1 VHPAAGDGVAGIVGR
16 ESELKVLADFVT
28 PTASGAALVLRG
40 SPGVGKTTL
49 WQAGRDA
56 ALGHGMRVI
65 SARPNSAETSL
76 SFVSLADL
84 LDGIEPEALDA
95 LPAPQRRGLE
105 VALLRADPDGEAATP
120 RAMAFGL
127 LNLFRQ
133 LAASRPLLVA
143 VDDLQWLDQPTAEML
158 AFAVRRLHGPSVR
171 FLLAARAGPAS
182 AVERALAP
190 AGPQILEV
198 GPLSVGA
205 MRRILSDR
213 LGLALPRYVLRQ
225 VYDTTLGN
233 PLFALEVGRTLAE
246 RGVPV
251 LGQDLPVPDTVEELL
266 GKRVSRLADPV
277 RGLLLALALGGD
289 LDWHQLASLAG
300 PGAVKDALAA
310 GVVVADGERARAA
323 HPLLAAA
330 ARKHSDSA
338 ECRACHL
345 ELAEVVTEGDRRARH
360 LALGTLYPG
369 EGLARVIAAGAATAA
384 ARGAAREAA
393 ELGEHALRLT
403 PPDSEA
409 RVERMLRLASYLE
422 RVGERQ
428 RVTDLL
434 EPELSSLPGG
444 GPRARAWLLLSEGE
458 AISSYFDKA
467 PYFDRALSECGSDPS
482 LRAEVLAR
490 KALSTAAEGVERLVE
505 AEAWAAQA
513 LRDAASA
520 GPETE
525 RLALRALGW
534 SRCLRGRPID
544 DLCERF
550 GAASSAASSVID
562 SPEPLAGLRLAWRGE
577 VERAR
582 TILSAF
588 LAVADERGE
597 EVGYAWL
604 RLNMCE
610 LELRTA
616 RWDAAARLLDEWG
629 ESDDQQSLITPTYQR
644 CRALLAAGRGEAQAA
659 EQWAA
664 PAFADAQA
672 RGYRWQVLEA
682 SRALGMAALLAHQPG
697 DAVGWLRAVWQHT
710 QDQGVEEPG
719 AFPVAPDLVEALVEA
734 GEPAEAAE
742 VSARLGEL
750 AELHAHP
757 WGLASAKR
765 CDGIVRL
772 CSGKRD
778 DQAVAQ
784 MAEAAA
790 DFGRLGLSFDQ
801 ARTLLALGRA
811 LRRAKRWGSARTALQ
826 EAETVFHGVGSP
838 GWAAEARSELARV
851 GARRPSP
858 SGELTPTER
867 QVAELAAEGRS
878 NKEIARVLHVTVST
892 VEAHLSR
899 VYAKLG
905 VRSRSQLASRLPAAS
920 RP

>member
-1 VHPAAGDGVAGIVGR
+1 MAGIVGR
-16 ESELKVLADFVT
+16 EPELKVLGEFAAAGT
-28 PTASGAALVLRG
+28 SGAALVLKG
-40 SPGVGKTTL
+40 PPGVGKTTL

-56 ALGHGMRVI
+56 ALGHGVRVLF
-65 SARPNSAETSL
+65 ARPDSAETSL

-84 LDGIEPEALDA
+84 LDGIEPEEMDG

-105 VALLRADPDGEAATP
+105 VALLRADPAGEAVAP
-120 RAMAFGL
+120 RATAFGL
-127 LNLFRQ
+127 LNLLRQ
-133 LAASRPLLVA
+133 LAARRPLLVA
-143 VDDLQWLDQPTAEML
+143 VDDLQWLDQPTAEL
-158 AFAVRRLHGPSVR
+158 LGFAVRRLQGPAVR
-171 FLLAARAGPAS
+171 FLFAARAGPAS
-182 AVERALAP
+182 AVERALPP
-190 AGPQILEV
+190 AGLHVLEV
-198 GPLSVGA
+198 RPLSVGA
-205 MRRILSDR
+205 MRRMLSDR

-225 VYDTTLGN
+225 VYETTLGY

-246 RGVPV
+246 RGVPA

-289 LDWHQLASLAG
+289 LDWYQLTTLAG
-300 PGAVKDALAA
+300 PGTVEDALAA
-310 GVVVADGERARAA
+310 GVVVADGDRARAA

-330 ARKHSDSA
+330 ARKQSDPA
-338 ECRACHL
+338 ERRACHL
-345 ELAEVVTEGDRRARH
+345 ELAGVVAEGDRRARH
-360 LALGTLYPG
+360 LALGTQYPV
-369 EGLARVIAAGAATAA
+369 ERLARVVAAGAATAA

-403 PPDSEA
+403 PPGSSE
-409 RVERMLRLASYLE
+409 RIERMLRLAWYLE
-422 RVGERQ
+422 RAGERQ

-434 EPELSSLPGG
+434 APEVSSMPGG
-444 GPRARAWLLLSEGE
+444 GPRVRAWLLLSEGG
-458 AISSYFDKA
+458 AIRSYFDKG
-467 PYFDRALSECGSDPS
+467 PYFDRALSECGNDSS
-482 LRAEVLAR
+482 VRAEVLAR
-490 KALSTAAEGVERLVE
+490 KALSTAAEGVERLAE
-505 AEAWAAQA
+505 AEAWAEQA

-520 GPETE
+520 GPEVE

-534 SRCLRGRPID
+534 SRCLRGRPVD

-550 GAASSAASSVID
+550 GAASAATSSVID

-582 TILSAF
+582 AILSAF

-597 EVGYAWL
+597 GVGYAWL

-616 RWDAAARLLDEWG
+616 RWDAASRLLDEWG
-629 ESDDQQSLITPTYQR
+629 ESDDQRSLVTPTYQR

-659 EQWAA
+659 GQWAA

-682 SRALGMAALLAHQPG
+682 SRALGMAALLDHRPA
-697 DAVGWLRAVWQHT
+697 DAVGWLRPVWQHA
-710 QDQGVEEPG
+710 QDQGVTEPG
-719 AFPVAPDLVEALVEA
+719 AFPVAPDLVEALLEA
-734 GEPAEAAE
+734 GEPGEAAA
-742 VSARLGEL
+742 VGARLGEL
-750 AELHAHP
+750 AGLQAHP

-765 CDGIVRL
+765 CDGVVRL
-772 CSGKRD
+772 SPGPRD
-778 DQAVAQ
+778 DQAAAQ

-790 DFGRLGLSFDQ
+790 DFGRLGLPFDQ

-811 LRRAKRWGSARTALQ
+811 LRRARRWGAARTALG
-826 EAETVFHGVGSP
+826 EAEAVFRRLGSP
-838 GWAAEARSELARV
+838 GWAEEARSELARV

-858 SGELTPTER
+858 SGELTPAE
-867 QVAELAAEGRS
+867 QHVAELAAGGRS
-878 NKEIARVLHVTVST
+878 NKEIARTLHVTVST

-905 VRSRSQLASRLPAAS
+905 VRSRSQLASRPPSAS

>member
-1 VHPAAGDGVAGIVGR
+1 MHPAAQEGVAGIVGR
-16 ESELKVLADFVT
+16 EPELKVLGEFVAGA
-28 PTASGAALVLRG
+28 ASGAALVLKG

-56 ALGHGMRVI
+56 ALGRGVRVL

-76 SFVSLADL
+76 SFAGLADL
-84 LDGIEPEALDA
+84 LDGIEPVVLGG

-105 VALLRADPDGEAATP
+105 VALLRADPAGEPAAP

-127 LNLFRQ
+127 LNLLRQ

-158 AFAVRRLHGPSVR
+158 AFAVRRLHGHSVR
-171 FLLAARAGPAS
+171 FLLAARGGSSSP
-182 AVERALAP
+182 VERALAQ

-198 GPLSVGA
+198 GPLSIGA
-205 MRRILSDR
+205 MRRMLSDR

-225 VYDTTLGN
+225 VFETTLGY
-233 PLFALEVGRTLAE
+233 PLFALEVGRTLGE
-246 RGVPV
+246 RGVPA

-266 GKRVSRLADPV
+266 GKRVSQLAGPV
-277 RGLLLALALGGD
+277 RRLLLALALGGD
-289 LDWHQLASLAG
+289 LDWHQLTTLAG
-300 PGAVKDALAA
+300 PGGVEDALAA
-310 GVVVADGERARAA
+310 GVVVADGDRARAA

-330 ARKHSDSA
+330 ARKTSGPA

-345 ELAEVVTEGDRRARH
+345 ELAGVIAEGDRRARH
-360 LALGTLYPG
+360 LALGTPYPS
-369 EGLARVIAAGAATAA
+369 ERLASVIAAGAATAA
-384 ARGAAREAA
+384 VRGAARDAA
-393 ELGEHALRLT
+393 ELGEHALRMT
-403 PPDSEA
+403 PPGDGE
-409 RVERMLRLASYLE
+409 RVERMLRLAWYLE
-422 RVGERQ
+422 RAGERQ

-434 EPELSSLPGG
+434 VPELSSLPAG
-444 GPRARAWLLLSEGE
+444 GPRVRAWLLLSEGG
-458 AISSYFDKA
+458 AIRSYFDKG
-467 PYFDRALSECGSDPS
+467 PYFDRALAECGSDPS

-490 KALSTAAEGVERLVE
+490 KALSTAAEGVERLAE

-513 LRDAASA
+513 LRDATSA
-520 GPETE
+520 GPEVE

-534 SRCLRGRPID
+534 SRCLRGRPVD

-550 GAASSAASSVID
+550 AAASAATSSVID
-562 SPEPLAGLRLAWRGE
+562 SPEPLAGLRLVWRGE

-582 TILSAF
+582 AILSEF
-588 LAVADERGE
+588 LSVADERGE
-597 EVGYAWL
+597 GVGYAWL

-616 RWDAAARLLDEWG
+616 RWDAASRLLDEWG
-629 ESDDQQSLITPTYQR
+629 ESDDQRSLITPTYQR

-659 EQWAA
+659 EQWAV
-664 PAFADAQA
+664 PALADAQA

-682 SRALGMAALLAHQPG
+682 SRALGIAALVAHQPG
-697 DAVGWLRAVWQHT
+697 DAVGWLRPAWQHT

-719 AFPVAPDLVEALVEA
+719 AFPVAPDLVEALIGA
-734 GEPAEAAE
+734 GEPGEAAA

-765 CDGIVRL
+765 CDGVVRL

-778 DQAVAQ
+778 DQAAAQ
-784 MAEAAA
+784 MTEAAA
-790 DFGRLGLSFDQ
+790 DFGRLGLPFDQ

-811 LRRAKRWGSARTALQ
+811 LRRAKRWGAARTALQ

-838 GWAAEARSELARV
+838 GWAAEAQSELARV

-858 SGELTPTER
+858 SGELTPAE
-867 QVAELAAEGRS
+867 QHVAELAAEGRS
-878 NKEIARVLHVTVST
+878 NKEIARALHVTVST
-892 VEAHLSR
+892 VEAHLSH
-899 VYAKLG
+899 VYAKLD
-905 VRSRSQLASRLPAAS
+905 VRSRAQLASRLASAS